1 MSQPSTARPAPEGQ
15 KSRVLPVSSSEQ
27 PSLVHCPAKAK
38 SPSATLA
45 LQTSCRAHLLW
56 EPTIKRGLST
66 FGTLTLQR
74 MGQKSFRGTMRH
86 RDAPC
91 ALPPLTPSPQLGPVL
106 LGALLPFHV
115 PRLPDFPHFSSLAG
129 GALSKAVS
137 AVPPSGLRHESQ
149 APSEAL
155 LPSLLLQ
162 PGPTLVSSPP
172 GHTANRVGRRASQHN
187 GRPGA
192 GHRAEELGALSPWVF
207 PHTSTT
213 PRLLRSS
220 PRHSQVPPAFSPA
233 RESPRCFPPREDV

>member
-91 ALPPLTPSPQLGPVL
+91 PPTT
-106 LGALLPFHV
+106 HT
-115 PRLPDFPHFSSLAG
+115 
-129 GALSKAVS
+129 
-137 AVPPSGLRHESQ
+137 
-149 APSEAL
+149 
-155 LPSLLLQ
+155 Q
-162 PGPTLVSSPP
+162 PAAWP
-172 GHTANRVGRRASQHN
+172 
-187 GRPGA
+187 
-192 GHRAEELGALSPWVF
+192 
-207 PHTSTT
+207 
-213 PRLLRSS
+213 
-220 PRHSQVPPAFSPA
+220 SPA
-233 RESPRCFPPREDV
+233 RSPAALPRPPSARFPPLFLPGWRGPLQGSIRSATFWPATRIPGTQRGPAAKPAPSAWPHLGLQPSWPHGKSCWATGFTAQRPPRCRSPG

>member
-15 KSRVLPVSSSEQ
+15 KSRLLPVSSSEQ

-56 EPTIKRGLST
+56 EPRIKRGLST

-115 PRLPDFPHFSSLAG
+115 PRARQRLPTARFPPLFLPGWRGPLQGSIR
-129 GALSKAVS
+129 S
-137 AVPPSGLRHESQ
+137 ATFWPATRIPGTQRGPAAKP
-149 APSEAL
+149 APSAWPHL
-155 LPSLLLQ
+155 GLQ
-162 PGPTLVSSPP
+162 PSWPHGKSCWAT
-172 GHTANRVGRRASQHN
+172 GFTAQ
-187 GRPGA
+187 RP
-192 GHRAEELGALSPWVF
+192 
-207 PHTSTT
+207 
-213 PRLLRSS
+213 
-220 PRHSQVPPAFSPA
+220 
-233 RESPRCFPPREDV
+233 PRCRSPG